1 MIVDLLRENQLEFI
15 LDIPDPYGKVIKA
28 SVPFKDNLEVFGSF
42 RIVMASVTF
51 KQDSLEESTP
61 CKDYNQEASTPFNII
76 KLACIPL
83 AFAFLVVVNHIVN

>member
-15 LDIPDPYGKVIKA
+15 KA
-28 SVPFKDNLEVFGSF
+28 FVPFKDILEVFGSF
-42 RIVMASVTF
+42 RIAMASAAF

-61 CKDYNQEASTPFNII
+61 FKDYNQEASTPFNII

-83 AFAFLVVVNHIVN
+83 AFAFLVVVNYIVN